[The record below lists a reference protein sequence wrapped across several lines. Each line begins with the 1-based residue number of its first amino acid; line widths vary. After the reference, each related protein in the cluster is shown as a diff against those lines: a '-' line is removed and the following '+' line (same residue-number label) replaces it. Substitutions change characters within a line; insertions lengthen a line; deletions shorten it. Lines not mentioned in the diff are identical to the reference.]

1 MAKFLNSS
9 IVSFNES
16 VAWGAG
22 EISCDINLVDC
33 AVGGDSFSPPSVG
46 TPCYFEFD
54 SHKFL
59 GLLDRYTTSYSSGG
73 YPTYSVHLSN
83 GVFLLQGTKVILN
96 NFYGT
101 TNTVPNLINVFG
113 YLENTL
119 GFGGSEVNSAG
130 ISWYKVFSTVN
141 TLINNSAGTVYGGCI
156 KHKTFKYGIDLSLL
170 PSIPNSYRINSD
182 SVSLLEFIEEVC
194 EAGGHDFFIKLEYL
208 TQEEQ
213 QSTGLDAKF
222 KIYTVSRLNEP
233 TPGEIQNFVNSTQCV
248 TQKEI
253 GQEIRKD
260 SNSKFVIG
268 ANVEQMWFVYPTTS
282 GDGSPGITEQEY
294 SAYSILPYVGNDKD
308 GNYIVGHTR
317 AEQPD
322 EYYFNIDIRDV
333 AHPELGETYET
344 CVSELRAAKK
354 GRDSWEVFLAKNA
367 CNKYIMST
375 GSGPNVTAKPFT
387 IAVPSSV
394 GYKQIYPFDPVGEYG
409 PFVGQSG
416 TYFFEAI
423 PKYGYIDVSKK
434 YAQNKRKALPNT
446 LTPSTYYWKY
456 VQGVYPPDYFTHSN
470 LSVNSAINKGPATGN
485 RLLPVLYYPAT
496 DVTNPYYMRAFKLR
510 TPAAQATFFARILE
524 SDLYQLTQIGNQ
536 DHAKYWTSVYNTFTD
551 GMGKD
556 DYTDFISKKY
566 AADITKPLDKAGNND
581 ENKID
586 GYYAEKATR
595 IYKKIKDLADNYFGK
610 RYLVSIPSTYGAIEP
625 ESTTLRLSQEP
636 TDAGYLDSV
645 VWPSAYASGLIPSIS
660 GLNILLSP
668 EDKFYPYVKYEKAI
682 IYSGIQPSSIP
693 YNYSEIGIND
703 RVFSNP
709 KPYPTSSGAYTSFD
723 MWVKCSVSN
732 NVVFKNTS
740 TLSNPRAIVELPG
753 AITYSPYG
761 NYSTKQVLNDAITRA
776 SGMGGAFYNDPN
788 FTESTKQKILSSIG
802 GDELELRD
810 GEPYV
815 IPDLFAVPLKSNV
828 LCYGPWYYDAGSI
841 TNGPVEYEKNDDLAP
856 WNYGG
861 YTAMNIAGFARV
873 NDGITNQ
880 TFDETG
886 SVTVAGAPDK
896 NIGDRLVNG
905 SGGPYITSVN
915 VSVGVDGINTQYSF
929 QTWSSQRRLS
939 KLSNFNNERIKR
951 LNQRS
956 RDFSRAFREGVG
968 NNSWKNPLEFFNDIR
983 GKFVNLEEY
992 AKRDRSSTSHAVI
1005 AAQNSAYS
1013 STVVIQPHY
1022 NMSTQVA
1029 DNYKDKSFMSLDG
1042 IFRPYAN
1049 LPQQSSFIPSL
1060 TMPEDTGAL
1069 NTSYDLYPLK
1079 VENSISILAGA
1090 SGGKL
1095 TNDGVSGKT
1104 NAVEINESGVPDY
1117 KGIAL
1122 ANPLVL
1128 CGPGRDI
1135 SDDPVPLM
1143 VDASGEPILDSGG
1156 NKQWDYDA
1164 WYNPSKW
1171 KVGVLK
1177 TRWDEQNGVWVA
1189 GGDGTIKIR
1198 FSIYDSD
1205 CESCSAIVKILSR
1218 TNAVSAVPE
1227 EYEMPD
1233 GSGGF
1238 IEETNEAG
1246 QKVRSKFVTVY
1257 DKLGCFLNESN
1268 VNLQDRLGYAE
1279 YMRGAPKCDY
1289 QPWKG
1294 WEISALAEQQTECE
1308 I

>member
-1 MAKFLNSS
+1 MAKFFNSS
-9 IVSFNES
+9 IVSFTES

-33 AVGGDSFSPPSVG
+33 AVGGDSFSPPAVG

-73 YPTYSVHLSN
+73 YPSYSVHLSN
-83 GVFLLQGTKVILN
+83 GVFLLQGTKIILN

-101 TNTVPNLINVFG
+101 TNTVPNLVNVFG
-113 YLENTL
+113 YLENTI
-119 GFGGSEVNSAG
+119 GFGGSEINSAG
-130 ISWYKVFSTVN
+130 ISWYKVLTTVN

-156 KHKTFKYGIDLSLL
+156 KHKTFKYGVDLSLL
-170 PSIPNSYRINSD
+170 PVIPNSYRINSE
-182 SVSLLEFIEEVC
+182 SVSLLEFIEEIC

-208 TQEEQ
+208 TQEQQ

-233 TPGEIQNFVNSTQCV
+233 IPGEIQNFVNSTQCV

-268 ANVEQMWFVYPTTS
+268 ANVEQMWFVYPQTS

-308 GNYIVGHTR
+308 GNYIVGNTR

-333 AHPELGETYET
+333 AHPELGDTYET
-344 CVSELRAAKK
+344 CVSELKAAKK

-375 GSGPNVTAKPFT
+375 GIGPGITARPFT

-394 GYKQIYPFDPVGEYG
+394 GYKQIYPFNPVGEYG
-409 PFVGQSG
+409 PQVGQSG

-423 PKYGYIDVSKK
+423 PKYGYVDVSKRD
-434 YAQNKRKALPNT
+434 AQNKKRRALPDS
-446 LTPSTYYWKY
+446 LTAGTYYWKY
-456 VQGVYPPDYFTHSN
+456 GAGTYPPDYFTHTQPN
-470 LSVNSAINKGPATGN
+470 RSVNSALTGGKFY
-485 RLLPVLYYPAT
+485 PVLYYPST
-496 DVTNPYYMRAFKLR
+496 NIENPYYMRAFKLR
-510 TPAAQATFFARILE
+510 TPAAHATFFARILE
-524 SDLYQLTQIGNQ
+524 SDLYQLTNVANQ
-536 DHAKYWTSVYNTFTD
+536 DHAEYWGKVYATFTD
-551 GMGKD
+551 FMGKD

-566 AADITKPLDKAGNND
+566 ATDISKPLDKSGND
-581 ENKID
+581 GENKID
-586 GYYAEKATR
+586 GYYSEKATR

-625 ESTTLRLSQEP
+625 ESTSLRLSQEP

-668 EDKFYPYVKYEKAI
+668 EDKFYPYVKYENAI
-682 IYSGIQPSSIP
+682 IYSGIQPSSVP

-709 KPYPTSSGAYTSFD
+709 KPYPTSTGLYTSLD

-732 NVVFKNTS
+732 NVVFKDTS
-740 TLSNPRAIVELPG
+740 TLNNPRAIMELPG

-761 NYSTKQVLNDAITRA
+761 DYNTKQVLNDAIVQA
-776 SGMGGAFYNDPN
+776 SGNGGAFYDDPN
-788 FTESTKQKILSSIG
+788 FSEATKQKILSSIG
-802 GDELELRD
+802 GDEADFRD

-828 LCYGPWYYDAGSI
+828 LCYGPWYYNAGSI

-861 YTAMNIAGFARV
+861 YTAMNIAGYARV

-896 NIGDRLVNG
+896 NIGDRLIDG

-939 KLSNFNNERIKR
+939 KLSNFNTERIKR
-951 LNQRS
+951 LNQRN

-1005 AAQNSAYS
+1005 AAQNSEFG

-1022 NMSTQVA
+1022 NMSTQVT
-1029 DNYKDKSFMSLDG
+1029 DSYNDKAFMSLDG

-1049 LPQQSSFIPSL
+1049 LPQQSSLIPSL
-1060 TMPEDTGAL
+1060 TMPEDTGAF

-1079 VENSISILAGA
+1079 VDNSLSILAA
-1090 SGGKL
+1090 SSGGKL
-1095 TNDGVSGKT
+1095 TNDGVSGK
-1104 NAVEINESGVPDY
+1104 NLSVEINDSGVPDY

-1135 SDDPVPLM
+1135 YDDPVPLL
-1143 VDASGEPILDSGG
+1143 VNSSGEAILDSGG

-1171 KVGVLK
+1171 KVGPLK
-1177 TRWDEQNGVWVA
+1177 TQWDEENGVWIA
-1189 GGDGTIKIR
+1189 GTSAKEGVRHIR
-1198 FSIYDSD
+1198 FSI
-1205 CESCSAIVKILSR
+1205 
-1218 TNAVSAVPE
+1218 VSAV
-1227 EYEMPD
+1227 D
-1233 GSGGF
+1233 GSLSVFGSYDEWDVGYT
-1238 IEETNEAG
+1238 ENDVPGDLNTLAG
-1246 QKVRSKFVTVY
+1246 ISPPLGVVEIFDTVGCY
-1257 DKLGCFLNESN
+1257 FDEPADELLGRN
-1268 VNLQDRLGYAE
+1268 GYAHYLLPRDNYGE
-1279 YMRGAPKCDY
+1279 PRWVVTSLCCRRLTCSEGN
-1289 QPWKG
+1289 
-1294 WEISALAEQQTECE
+1294 
-1308 I
+1308 

>member
-1 MAKFLNSS
+1 MTKFLNSS
-9 IVSFNES
+9 IVSFSES
-16 VAWGAG
+16 VSWGAG

-46 TPCYFEFD
+46 SPCYFEFD

-59 GLLDRYTTSYSSGG
+59 GLLDRYTTSYSSSG

-83 GVFLLQGTKVILN
+83 GIFLLQGTKLILN
-96 NFYGT
+96 NFYGN
-101 TNTVPNLINVFG
+101 TNSVPNLVNVFG
-113 YLENTL
+113 YLENTF

-130 ISWYKVFSTVN
+130 ISWYKVFTAIN
-141 TLINNSAGTVYGGCI
+141 TIINTSAGTVYGGCI

-170 PSIPNSYRINSD
+170 PVIPNSYRINSE
-182 SVSLLEFIEEVC
+182 SISLIEFIEEIC
-194 EAGGHDFFIKLEYL
+194 EAGGHDFFIKLEHL
-208 TQEEQ
+208 TQQEQ

-222 KIYTVSRLNEP
+222 KVYTVSRLNEP
-233 TPGEIQNFVNSTQCV
+233 VPGEIQNFVDSTQCV

-253 GQEIRKD
+253 GQEVRKD
-260 SNSKFVIG
+260 ANSKFVIG

-282 GDGSPGITEQEY
+282 GSISSGISQNEY
-294 SAYSILPYVGNDKD
+294 AGYSILPYVGNDKD
-308 GNYIVGHTR
+308 GNYIIGHTR
-317 AEQPD
+317 EEQPD
-322 EYYFNIDIRDV
+322 EYYFDIDIRDV
-333 AHPELGETYET
+333 AHPELGDTYET

-354 GRDSWEVFLAKNA
+354 GRDSWELFLAKNA
-367 CNKYIMST
+367 CNKYIMSKET
-375 GSGPNVTAKPFT
+375 GVNITARPFA

-394 GYKQIYPFDPVGEYG
+394 FKYQIYPFDPAGEYG
-409 PFVGQSG
+409 PEVGDSG

-423 PKYGYIDVSKK
+423 PKFGYFDVSQKERDK
-434 YAQNKRKALPNT
+434 TRKVLPDGLTAQ
-446 LTPSTYYWKY
+446 TYYWKY
-456 VQGVYPPDYFTHSN
+456 TNGAYPPDYFSHTN
-470 LSVNSAINKGPATGN
+470 PRVNSALNKGPATGN
-485 RLLPVLYYPAT
+485 RLLPVLYYPST
-496 DVTNPYYMRAFKLR
+496 NVTNPYFGRAFKLR
-510 TPAAQATFFARILE
+510 TPGAQATFFARILE
-524 SDLYQLTQIGNQ
+524 SDLYQLSQVGNQ
-536 DHAKYWTSVYNTFTD
+536 DHAKYWQGVYNTFKD
-551 GMGKD
+551 NFGKD
-556 DYTDFISKKY
+556 AYISDIASLY
-566 AADITKPLDKAGNND
+566 SADITKPLDKEGLDINGHY
-581 ENKID
+581 E
-586 GYYAEKATR
+586 EKATR

-625 ESTTLRLSQEP
+625 ESTKLRLSQEP

-645 VWPSAYASGLIPSIS
+645 VWPSAYASGLIPNIS

-668 EDKFYPYVKYEKAI
+668 EDKFYPYVKYENAI
-682 IYSGIQPSSIP
+682 IYSGLQPSSVP
-693 YNYSEIGIND
+693 YNYSEIGQND

-709 KPYPTSSGAYTSFD
+709 KPYPVADTGVQYTSLD
-723 MWVKCSVSN
+723 MWIKCSVLN
-732 NVVFKNTS
+732 NVVFRDTT
-740 TLSNPRAIVELPG
+740 TLNNPRAIVELPG
-753 AITYSPYG
+753 AVTYSPMG
-761 NYSTKQVLNDAITRA
+761 NYGSRQVLFNALNQAT
-776 SGMGGAFYNDPN
+776 GVPGGAFYDDPN
-788 FTESTKQKILSSIG
+788 YVESSKRNAASRVG
-802 GDELELRD
+802 VDEPDYRD
-810 GEPYV
+810 GAPYV
-815 IPDLFAVPLKSNV
+815 IPDLFAVPLRSNV
-828 LCYGPWYYDAGSI
+828 LCYGPWYYNAGSI

-861 YTAMNIAGFARV
+861 YTAMNVAGFSRV

-896 NIGDRLVNG
+896 NIGDRLVGG

-915 VSVGVDGINTQYSF
+915 VSVGTDGINTQYSF

-939 KLSNFNNERIKR
+939 KLTNFNNERIKR
-951 LNQRS
+951 LNQKS
-956 RDFSRAFREGVG
+956 REFSRAFREGVG
-968 NNSWKNPLEFFNDIR
+968 NNAWKNPLEFFNDVR

-992 AKRDRSSTSHAVI
+992 AKRDRSTTSHAVI
-1005 AAQNSAYS
+1005 AAENSDYNS
-1013 STVVIQPHY
+1013 SVVIQPAY
-1022 NMSTQVA
+1022 NMSTQIA
-1029 DNYKDKSFMSLDG
+1029 DNYQNKAFMSLDG

-1049 LPQQSSFIPSL
+1049 LPQPSSSIPSL
-1060 TMPEDTGAL
+1060 TMPEDTGAF

-1079 VENSISILAGA
+1079 VDNNITILAGA
-1090 SGGKL
+1090 SGGEL
-1095 TNDGVSGKT
+1095 TAEGVSGRT
-1104 NAVEINESGVPDY
+1104 ISVEINDSGVPDY

-1128 CGPGRDI
+1128 CGPGRDTN
-1135 SDDPVPLM
+1135 DDPVPLL
-1143 VDASGEPILDSGG
+1143 VDSSGEPILDSGG

-1171 KVGVLK
+1171 KVGVLR
-1177 TRWDEQNGVWVA
+1177 TRWDEANGVWVA

-1198 FSIYDSD
+1198 FSIYDAD

-1218 TNAVSAVPE
+1218 TNGSSSVPE

-1238 IEETNEAG
+1238 LEEKNEGG
-1246 QKVRSKFVTVY
+1246 QTVRSKFVTVY

-1279 YMRGAPKCDY
+1279 YMRGVPKCDY